1 MSTGEQEEISLDR
14 FVENVKSKLG
24 K

>member
-1 MSTGEQEEISLDR
+1 MSTGEQEEVSLDR